1 MTIYSKSI
9 KTKYIILPLLIIVF
23 WQFTFP
29 QPTMAMDEIEKFN
42 NPITT
47 KFADQWEIN
56 LMEKFNRLPINEDK
70 PVPIAKQTMTIN
82 VTAYSSTPDQTSGN
96 PFITAS
102 GSHVEDGVI
111 AANFL
116 PIGTKVRFPDY
127 YGNKVFTVEDRM
139 SAKYWYKADIWM
151 ETREEA
157 KNWGVRYTTIE
168 IL

>member
-1 MTIYSKSI
+1 MRIYSKNI
-9 KTKYIILPLLIIVF
+9 KTKYIIIPLLLIIF

-29 QPTMAMDEIEKFN
+29 QTTIAKEVINKLN
-42 NPITT
+42 NPITS
-47 KFADQWEIN
+47 KFEDQWAVN
-56 LMEKFNRLPINEDK
+56 LMDKFNRLPQNGDR
-70 PVPIAKQTMTIN
+70 PIPEAKKVMTIN

-102 GSHVEDGVI
+102 GSHVRDGVI

-116 PIGTKVRFPDY
+116 PIGTKVRFPDHF
-127 YGNKVFTVEDRM
+127 GNKIFTVEDRM

-151 ETREEA
+151 ESRQEA
-157 KNWGVRYTTIE
+157 KDWGVRYTTIE

>member
-1 MTIYSKSI
+1 MTIYSKKI
-9 KTKYIILPLLIIVF
+9 KTKYIIIPLLIIVF

-29 QPTMAMDEIEKFN
+29 QTTIALEKIEN
-42 NPITT
+42 LNDPITA
-47 KFADQWEIN
+47 KFVEQWEIN
-56 LMEKFNRLPINEDK
+56 IIEKFYQLPENTDR
-70 PVPIAKQTMTIN
+70 PILETKKIMTIS

-102 GSHVEDGVI
+102 GSQVRDGVI

-127 YGNKVFTVEDRM
+127 YGNKIFTVEDRM
-139 SAKYWYKADIWM
+139 HQRYWHKADIWM
-151 ETREEA
+151 ETRAEA
-157 KNWGVRYTTIE
+157 KDWGVRYTTIE